1 MLPYTH
7 IGETQIR
14 FDDFTR
20 HNSVTRYKLFTRQKV
35 KNVLVDCDYY
45 EGKSVIGEPSHFG
58 FHITIKAF
66 GKHPYKPNQW
76 YELYSNTPY
85 LKYNYINRC
94 TKTTDHKIDR
104 NSEDYTRLNKVL
116 AFINDNFEQY
126 TKQFIDY
133 TIKAISHNTPTTQTP
148 QFILDMIDEVR
159 VNMDSQKAL
168 NKN

>member
-1 MLPYTH
+1 MKEYTR

-14 FDDFTR
+14 LDDFT
-20 HNSVTRYKLFTRQKV
+20 HDNSVTRYKLATRQKV

-58 FHITIKAF
+58 FHITIKVF

-104 NSEDYTRLNKVL
+104 NSEDDIRLKKVL
-116 AFINDNFEQY
+116 TFINDNFEQY
-126 TKQFIDY
+126 TKQFINY
-133 TIKAISHNTPTTQTP
+133 TINAILHNTKTTQTP
-148 QFILDMIDEVR
+148 QFMLDMINEAKVK
-159 VNMDSQKAL
+159 MDSQKAL